1 MSLSTFRHWEI
12 SSGTSLGVHFRP
24 GENRCG
30 IYILEFSDGQRY
42 VGQSHDVI
50 RRFADH
56 SRRYP
61 DIVSVQFCAVP
72 AHDLDAA
79 ERQMVQNQRDAG
91 HHLRNIDLVS
101 QSWSD
106 SVLDAVVDREIQA
119 SWAEKAPQTHP
130 DDLRM
135 LIARRRR
142 ATRQKYQALRE
153 HPGSGAVFDD
163 ICTYVDRVIAWPSA
177 TDGRFWTLTAL
188 PSTGKSRESR
198 RLACVSCGRVETFVI
213 LEDRKFGQ
221 LWWFLNIEHGVVSS
235 RSLPR
240 DLRNMFSADDNYRTV
255 GMVDRIAGG
264 VAGSLAAWLDETPR
278 LELGAR
284 ELALNP
290 MRKGPSLF
298 ARFHCDDFVDDVLL
312 AIEEPVG
319 SSATQS
325 E

>member
-56 SRRYP
+56 SRKHP
-61 DIVSVQFCAVP
+61 DIASVQFCAVP

-79 ERQMVQNQRDAG
+79 ERQLVQNQRDAG
-91 HHLRNIDLVS
+91 HYLRNIDLVS

-106 SVLDAVVDREIQA
+106 SVLDAVVDREIQI
-119 SWAEKAPQTHP
+119 SWAEGAPQTHP

-142 ATRQKYQALRE
+142 ATRQKYEALQD
-153 HPGSGAVFDD
+153 HPGFDAVFADVR
-163 ICTYVDRVIAWPSA
+163 TYVDRVIAWPSA

-188 PSTGKSRESR
+188 PSTGKSRELR

-213 LEDRKFGQ
+213 LEDRESGD
-221 LWWFLNIEHGVVSS
+221 LWWFLNIEHGVVS
-235 RSLPR
+235 RRALPR
-240 DLRNMFSADDNYRTV
+240 DLRSALAADDGYRTAGV
-255 GMVDRIAGG
+255 VDRITGG
-264 VAGSLAAWLDETPR
+264 VAGSLSDWLDETPN
-278 LELGAR
+278 LELAAR
-284 ELALNP
+284 QLALNL

-298 ARFHCDDFVDDVLL
+298 ARFHCDDFVDEVLL
-312 AIEEPVG
+312 AIEDAAGLPT
-319 SSATQS
+319 SQS